1 MKTNAMYLSLIILI
15 TLFTACE
22 KENLKIS
29 PSNNVTSKE
38 YTISSFEELNISDQF
53 KVYITFSA
61 TEKDLRIRANDNLH
75 GRILVEERNGE
86 LSIELENNTNIKQGN
101 LVLEVFLTTDKIE
114 NITGQGLTQIH
125 LQNKWEGDELE
136 IELVGAS
143 ALFGTLSANRLDSK
157 LTGASNLVIE
167 GDVDFFKID
176 AEGASNMLGYDFE
189 TNDLSVDLSGACNIS
204 LTVHNKLN
212 VEATGASTVYFK
224 GDGLIESQ
232 DLSGGSKIIKMN

>member
-1 MKTNAMYLSLIILI
+1 M
-15 TLFTACE
+15 
-22 KENLKIS
+22 
-29 PSNNVTSKE
+29 
-38 YTISSFEELNISDQF
+38 
-53 KVYITFSA
+53 
-61 TEKDLRIRANDNLH
+61 
-75 GRILVEERNGE
+75 
-86 LSIELENNTNIKQGN
+86 ENNTNIKQGN